1 MFNGTG
7 NVDAKVTGSTRT
19 AEGSR
24 IAGHKTGKSF
34 LITIDF
40 SSSKPIY
47 RQLVDRI
54 IALIASEDLI
64 PGDTLPSS
72 RKMSSLLG
80 INYHTVNKAYD
91 ILIDAGFAEMNHKRV
106 KVIGKIR
113 KKNDEKIDPDWLER
127 DRLIIAEA
135 ISRGYSK
142 QKIMDSVESII
153 DSILGG
159 DKH

>member
-7 NVDAKVTGSTRT
+7 NVDAKVPGSTST

-24 IAGHKTGKSF
+24 ISGHKTGKSF

-40 SSSKPIY
+40 SSSIPIY

-106 KVIGKIR
+106 KVIGKIKR
-113 KKNDEKIDPDWLER
+113 KNDERIDSDWLER
-127 DRLIIAEA
+127 EGSIIAEA
-135 ISRGYSK
+135 MSHGYSK
-142 QKIMDSVESII
+142 EKIMDSIESII

>member
-7 NVDAKVTGSTRT
+7 NVDAKVQGSTST

-24 IAGHKTGKSF
+24 ISGHKTGKSF

-106 KVIGKIR
+106 KVIGKTR

-127 DRLIIAEA
+127 EGLILAEA
-135 ISRGYSK
+135 ISHGYSK
-142 QKIMDSVESII
+142 QKIMDSVESVV

>member
-7 NVDAKVTGSTRT
+7 NVDAKVPGSTRT

-142 QKIMDSVESII
+142 QKIMDSVESVV
-153 DSILGG
+153 DSILVG

>member
-1 MFNGTG
+1 MFHGTG
-7 NVDAKVTGSTRT
+7 NIDAKLPGSIRT

-24 IAGHKTGKSF
+24 ISGNKTGKTF

-47 RQLVDRI
+47 RQLVERI
-54 IALIASEDLI
+54 IALIATGDLI

-91 ILIDAGFAEMNHKRV
+91 ILIEDGFAEMDRKRV
-106 KVIGKIR
+106 KVIGKTER
-113 KKNDEKIDPDWLER
+113 KIDERIYPDWLER
-127 DRLIIAEA
+127 EGSIIAEA
-135 ISRGYSK
+135 ISHGYSK
-142 QKIMDSVESII
+142 KKIMETVESII
-153 DSILGG
+153 DSIVGG
-159 DKH
+159 DES

>member
-1 MFNGTG
+1 MYNGTG
-7 NVDAKVTGSTRT
+7 NVDAKVPGNIRS

-24 IAGHKTGKSF
+24 ISGHKPGKTF
-34 LITIDF
+34 LITVDF

-91 ILIDAGFAEMNHKRV
+91 MLIDAGFAEMNHKRV
-106 KVIGKIR
+106 RVVGKTKR
-113 KKNDEKIDPDWLER
+113 KNDEQIDPDWLER
-127 DRLIIAEA
+127 EGSIVAEA
-135 ISRGYSK
+135 ISHVYSK
-142 QKIMDSVESII
+142 QKIMDSVESVI

>member
-7 NVDAKVTGSTRT
+7 NVDAKVPGSTRT

-91 ILIDAGFAEMNHKRV
+91 MLIDAGFAEMNHKRV